1 MSTPPYS
8 SSPFDDDPEDD
19 PLQPVYGRKD
29 DLPVIRRIRHT
40 PYEPVYDEDED
51 EEVEPLP
58 RPVRVTPRAS
68 VTDPTFGL
76 LIGFALNIGLAALGP
91 SYGDLRMVITSA
103 LLAGFGVGAWLLGET
118 TRIQK
123 ESPENLAWG
132 VVFGLMLGVPLL
144 VVGGST
150 LQTTVELVFR
160 TGSGE
165 SLIQLPIG
173 SVLALVVFVLPLG
186 ETLFFRG
193 LVQTDRAWWLAGAL
207 ASAWSILLFMPM
219 IEMQRYPLIA
229 FMIASAL
236 ILVNMMYSYVCRRN
250 GMAAAWICQIVVNL
264 LILFIPYLSR

>member
-8 SSPFDDDPEDD
+8 PSPFDDDPEDAED
-19 PLQPVYGRKD
+19 QPVYGRKD
-29 DLPVIRRIRHT
+29 DMPVIRRIRHA
-40 PYEPVYDEDED
+40 PYPAYEED
-51 EEVEPLP
+51 EEEEEALP
-58 RPVRVTPRAS
+58 PPVRVAPRSS

-103 LLAGFGVGAWLLGET
+103 LLAAFGVGAWLLGDT
-118 TRIQK
+118 TRIKK
-123 ESPENLAWG
+123 ETPENLVWG
-132 VVFGLMLGVPLL
+132 VVFGIIIGAPLL

-150 LQTTVELVFR
+150 LHTTVELVFR
-160 TGSGE
+160 TGSGD
-165 SLIQLPIG
+165 SLIQLPVG
-173 SVLALVVFVLPLG
+173 AVLALVVFVLPLG

-229 FMIASAL
+229 FMIGTAL
-236 ILVNMMYSYVCRRN
+236 VLVNMMYSYVCRRN
-250 GMAAAWICQIVVNL
+250 GMAAAWLCQIVVNL
-264 LILFIPYLSR
+264 LILLIPYLGG